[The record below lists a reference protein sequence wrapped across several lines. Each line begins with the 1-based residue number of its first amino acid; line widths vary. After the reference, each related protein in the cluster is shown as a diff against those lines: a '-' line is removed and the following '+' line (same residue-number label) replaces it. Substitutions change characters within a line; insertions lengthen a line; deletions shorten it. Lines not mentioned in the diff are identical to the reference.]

1 MMPLEKSSK
10 QQLEMNN
17 IQSILGIAGLPGIL
31 GNPGAPGI
39 PGKDGCN
46 GTDGKI
52 ILKKLV
58 FWQKISVNLKIF
70 KSQQKNDN

>member
-1 MMPLEKSSK
+1 M
-10 QQLEMNN
+10 
-17 IQSILGIAGLPGIL
+17 PGIL

-52 ILKKLV
+52 ILKKTIFFDKKYQQIWKTIIKKKSPMFV
-58 FWQKISVNLKIF
+58 AYFAGFVLKW
-70 KSQQKNDN
+70 S